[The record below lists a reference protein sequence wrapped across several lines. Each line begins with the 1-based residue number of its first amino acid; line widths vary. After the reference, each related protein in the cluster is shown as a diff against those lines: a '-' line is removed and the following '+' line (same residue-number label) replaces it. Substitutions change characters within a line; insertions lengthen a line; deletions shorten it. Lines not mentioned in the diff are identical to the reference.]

1 MMTAILILIS
11 CVALVVSGI
20 TLIFAMRMRRDAG
33 RHNNTLREQTA
44 VEADRRALT
53 VEFLRLHAATLE
65 KFDSTL
71 SNIRRKLVAWQVAS
85 VKDMLESQVLNDDHD
100 EMQNLTFDN
109 TIFNL
114 YPDFLQQVNAL
125 LIPDRRIETAEGRLT
140 TELRVLAFS
149 CLGID
154 DTAVVAR
161 FLRLSHNTV
170 YTYRNRMRQRAL
182 DRDTFDRSIQQIGL
196 SA

>member
-1 MMTAILILIS
+1 MIPLLVILS
-11 CVALVVSGI
+11 CIA
-20 TLIFAMRMRRDAG
+20 LIFSSVMFIFAIRFRRNAD
-33 RHNNTLREQTA
+33 RKNLTLREETA

-65 KFDSTL
+65 KIDSTFRT
-71 SNIRRKLVAWQVAS
+71 IRRKIAAGQIADVQN
-85 VKDMLESQVLNDDHD
+85 MLKNETLIDDHD

-114 YPDFLQQVNAL
+114 YPDFLQQVNSL
-125 LIPDRRIETAEGRLT
+125 LHPDKQIETPEGRLT

-149 CLGID
+149 CLGIE

-182 DRDTFDRSIQQIGL
+182 DRDTFDCSIQQIGL
-196 SA
+196 KN

>member
-1 MMTAILILIS
+1 MIPL
-11 CVALVVSGI
+11 LVVLSCLGLI
-20 TLIFAMRMRRDAG
+20 TSAVLFVLALRLRREAA
-33 RHNNTLREQTA
+33 RRNLTLREETD

-65 KFDSTL
+65 KFDSTFRT
-71 SNIRRKLVAWQVAS
+71 IRRKIAAGQISDVQ
-85 VKDMLESQVLNDDHD
+85 KMLKNETLTDDHD

-114 YPDFLQQVNAL
+114 YPDFLQQVNSL
-125 LIPDRRIETAEGRLT
+125 LHPDKRIETPEGRLT
-140 TELRVLAFS
+140 TELRVIAFT
-149 CLGID
+149 CLGIE

-161 FLRLSHNTV
+161 FLRLSNNTV

-182 DRDTFDRSIQQIGL
+182 DRDSFDRSIQQIGL
-196 SA
+196 KN

>member
-1 MMTAILILIS
+1 MIPL
-11 CVALVVSGI
+11 LVVLSCLGLI
-20 TLIFAMRMRRDAG
+20 TSAVLFVMALRLRGEAG
-33 RHNNTLREQTA
+33 RRNLTLREETD

-65 KFDSTL
+65 KFDSTFRT
-71 SNIRRKLVAWQVAS
+71 IRRKIAAGQISDVQ
-85 VKDMLESQVLNDDHD
+85 KMLKNETLTDDHD

-114 YPDFLQQVNAL
+114 YPDFLQQVNSL
-125 LIPDRRIETAEGRLT
+125 LHPEKRIETPEGRLT
-140 TELRVLAFS
+140 TELRVIAFT
-149 CLGID
+149 CLGIE

-161 FLRLSHNTV
+161 FLRLSNNTV

-182 DRDTFDRSIQQIGL
+182 DRDSFDRSIQQIGL
-196 SA
+196 KN